1 MATRDSTP
9 KYQVAHDRSGTVSV
23 TGVSK
28 TDAQWFARDS
38 GPGFSVRPV
47 RKPRMSRKSSL
58 QQLRDDERSEAF
70 GLAMMG
76 GDLDCMELA

>member
-9 KYQVAHDRSGTVSV
+9 KYEVVHDRSGTVSV

-28 TDAQWFARDS
+28 TDARSFARDS
-38 GPGFSVRPV
+38 GKGFSVRPV
-47 RKPRMSRKSSL
+47 RTRKNAL

-76 GDLDCMELA
+76 GDLDCMEYR